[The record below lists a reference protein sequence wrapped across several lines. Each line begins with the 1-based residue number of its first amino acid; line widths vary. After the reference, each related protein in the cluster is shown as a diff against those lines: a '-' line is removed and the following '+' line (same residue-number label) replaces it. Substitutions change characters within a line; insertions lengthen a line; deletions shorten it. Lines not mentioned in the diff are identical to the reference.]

1 MSPAAPSVSVVV
13 PVHNGERY
21 LAECVRS
28 ILDQEHPALDVHVV
42 DNAST
47 DGTADVARS
56 FPSVRYHRLEEKGL
70 AKALNYGI
78 DHSTGD
84 VLAFLDSDDLWTPN
98 RLVLQLDALA
108 RDPDLDVVYGH
119 IEQFVSPELDEATK
133 AKLAVRDERMPGR
146 HKSAMVIRRE
156 SFRRVGPFEPTIDM
170 GDFIDWYMRARDLG
184 LREVVLP
191 EVVARR
197 RIHTSNMGHTDRA
210 KRVEYARILKR
221 SLDRRRR
228 LAGR

>member
-1 MSPAAPSVSVVV
+1 MNHAAPSVSVVV

-21 LAECVRS
+21 LAECIRS
-28 ILDQEHPALDVHVV
+28 ILEQRHPALDVHVV

-56 FPSVRYHRLEEKGL
+56 FPSVRYHHLEEKGL
-70 AKALNYGI
+70 ANALNHGI
-78 DHSTGD
+78 EHSTGE
-84 VLAFLDSDDLWTPN
+84 VLAFLDCDDLWTPN
-98 RLVLQLDALA
+98 RLALQLDALA

-119 IEQFVSPELDEATK
+119 VEQFVSPELDDATK
-133 AKLAVRDERMPGR
+133 AKLAVRDARMPGR
-146 HKSAMVIRRE
+146 HKTSMVIRRE

-170 GDFIDWYMRARDLG
+170 GDFLDWYLRARDLG

-191 EVVARR
+191 EIVSRR

-210 KRVEYARILKR
+210 NRVEYVRILKR
-221 SLDRRRR
+221 SLDRRRG
-228 LAGR
+228 LARR